1 MPFNY
6 AIGANDVAE
15 LIAQKQSF
23 VLNIVASWCPDCT
36 EAQFP
41 HTETFRAVVN
51 EAGIEFYNLVAQEV
65 KGDFLS
71 PLHEALVESA
81 GGHGYPRTTLWING
95 VLRENDHIEVTELD
109 DLIALGKHFVEVVN
123 AAS

>member
-6 AIGANDVAE
+6 TISANEVAE
-15 LIAQKQSF
+15 LIAQNQSF

-41 HTETFRAVVN
+41 HTEQFRALLN
-51 EAGIEFYNLVAQEV
+51 EVGIEFYNLVAQEI
-65 KGDFLS
+65 KGEFLS

-95 VLRENDHIEVTELD
+95 VLRENEHVEVTELD
-109 DLIALGKHFVEVVN
+109 DLIALGTHFVQVVN
-123 AAS
+123 TAS